1 MAIEHATGQ
10 VDAHVSPHMR
20 PEACRTTH
28 MRSGGSFLLAD
39 NFYIYPAT
47 LVHFYSFRHTKDAPK
62 TWVREREREREKEV
76 RCFRSIDISEN

>member
-1 MAIEHATGQ
+1 MNTRHAEGQLNMEVSSGMAIEHATGQ

-28 MRSGGSFLLAD
+28 RRSGGSFLLAD

-47 LVHFYSFRHTKDAPK
+47 LVPDFGDGFRARIAGP
-62 TWVREREREREKEV
+62 V
-76 RCFRSIDISEN
+76 